1 AAALVAECRVLST
14 PASVQSITTSGNKE
28 DFVSMGMTA
37 ALKLKQVVAHT
48 RTVLAIEALCAAQ
61 ALDFLAP
68 LRTGRRAARAYQ
80 AVRRAAAP
88 LHGDRDVSGDIARVA
103 ELIHSGEIRRALD

>member
-1 AAALVAECRVLST
+1 MLST

-37 ALKLKQVVAHT
+37 ALKLKQVVEST

-61 ALDFLAP
+61 ALEFLAP
-68 LRTGRRAARAYQ
+68 LKTGRLAARAYQ
-80 AVRRAAAP
+80 AVREASPP
-88 LHGDRDVSGDIARVA
+88 LHGDRDISGDIARVA
-103 ELIHSGEIRRALD
+103 GLIRSGEIRRALD